1 MLAPFG
7 PSGGE
12 RVHLRNLLQLGLAL
26 CVSLGLACATTAP
39 PPADTGELFL
49 WEVARPDGS
58 GGIAHLLG
66 SVHMAE
72 DELTLDPAIDRALA
86 DADTLVLEIDPQQ
99 LDPAQVARLA
109 VEEGTFSDGRT
120 LEQVLT
126 PATFLALAERL
137 TGEGLPVATFQAFQP
152 WYALLTLQML
162 ALHREGYDVGQ
173 GVETS
178 LTLSAAESGKPTQGL
193 ETVEQQL
200 DVMSGLPLDLQVRQL
215 EEFLR
220 DEGSDGGDISSLIDA
235 WHRGDAALLE
245 HEVFGELERDPSLL
259 PYYERF
265 YFDRNDRMAQGIA
278 TRVDSGGRWF
288 VAVGAAH
295 VVGARGVPSLL
306 ARHGY
311 RVRRL
316 PKTLH

>member
-1 MLAPFG
+1 M
-7 PSGGE
+7 
-12 RVHLRNLLQLGLAL
+12 RLRKFLRLGLAL

-49 WEVARPDGS
+49 WEVARQDGS

-72 DELTLDPAIDRALA
+72 DALTLDPAVERALA
-86 DADTLVLEIDPQQ
+86 EADTLVLEIDPQE
-99 LDPAQVARLA
+99 LDPAHMTQLA
-109 VEEGTFSDGRT
+109 VEKGSFSDGRT
-120 LEQVLT
+120 LDQVLAPET
-126 PATFLALAERL
+126 WAALQERL
-137 TGEGLPVATFQAFQP
+137 TGEGLPVAMFQPMEP

-162 ALHREGYDVGQ
+162 ALQHEGYDVGQ

-178 LTLSAAESGKPTQGL
+178 LTESAAESDKPTQGL

-200 DVMSGLPLDLQVRQL
+200 DMMSDLPLDLQVRQL

-220 DEGSDGGDISSLIDA
+220 DDSGGGDISSLIDA
-235 WHRGDAALLE
+235 WHRGDAARLE
-245 HEVFGELERDPSLL
+245 QEVFGELERDPSLL

-278 TRVDSGGRWF
+278 TRVDGGGRWF

-306 ARHGY
+306 AQHGY

-316 PKTLH
+316 PKTAR